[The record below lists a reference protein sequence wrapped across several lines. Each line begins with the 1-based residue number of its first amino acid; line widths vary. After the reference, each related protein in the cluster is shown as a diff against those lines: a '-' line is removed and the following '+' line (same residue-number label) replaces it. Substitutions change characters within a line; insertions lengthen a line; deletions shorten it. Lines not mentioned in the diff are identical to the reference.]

1 MIVSSVSASG
11 TSLPRRK
18 VDFDCNV
25 FSVIAQI
32 FSCGDIF
39 TKLSFLIFGLS
50 NLVRGQIIKGLI
62 FLGTEVAFFVYLFKG
77 FGAFCGVKD
86 IKGLITLGEVE
97 PIQEKVLDPI
107 SGMEVIQTIPGDDSS
122 KFLLYGV
129 VSMLIIAAF
138 VLLWKANV
146 KSAYI
151 AQYAVERGKKPVS
164 IFRDITALFDK
175 NLHNTLLF
183 FPLVGI
189 LAFTITP
196 LIYMILA
203 AFTNFD
209 KNHNG
214 INATFDWVGLKNF
227 GEVLGQGGTYGTTFW
242 RILGWTIIWAIFAT
256 FLCYIG
262 GMLLAML
269 INRRGLKFKSLWRT
283 VFVMSVAV
291 PQFVTLLTMRTFIEE
306 NGTLDTFLR
315 SLGILGTTDT
325 LGLLNTP
332 LNARISVILVNCWVG
347 IPYTML
353 IMTGILMNIP
363 ADLYESAKID
373 GATKYVMFF
382 KITLPYMIFVT
393 TPHLI
398 QQFIG
403 NINNFNVIYLLTGG
417 GPSLDP
423 TMYQSGSTDLLVTWL
438 YKITLEKSDYCFA
451 SAIGICVFI
460 ICATLSLITY
470 RRSGSYKNEEEFQ

>member
-1 MIVSSVSASG
+1 
-11 TSLPRRK
+11 
-18 VDFDCNV
+18 
-25 FSVIAQI
+25 
-32 FSCGDIF
+32 
-39 TKLSFLIFGLS
+39 
-50 NLVRGQIIKGLI
+50 
-62 FLGTEVAFFVYLFKG
+62 
-77 FGAFCGVKD
+77 
-86 IKGLITLGEVE
+86 
-97 PIQEKVLDPI
+97 
-107 SGMEVIQTIPGDDSS
+107 
-122 KFLLYGV
+122 
-129 VSMLIIAAF
+129 
-138 VLLWKANV
+138 
-146 KSAYI
+146 
-151 AQYAVERGKKPVS
+151 
-164 IFRDITALFDK
+164 
-175 NLHNTLLF
+175 
-183 FPLVGI
+183 
-189 LAFTITP
+189 
-196 LIYMILA
+196 MILA

-214 INATFDWVGLKNF
+214 INATFDWVGLENF

-269 INRRGLKFKSLWRT
+269 INRKGLKFKSLWRT

-306 NGTLDTFLR
+306 NGSLDTLFR
-315 SLGILGTTDT
+315 TLGILGKTET

-373 GATKYVMFF
+373 GANKYVMFF

-417 GPSLDP
+417 GPALDP

-438 YKITLEKSDYCFA
+438 YKITLERSDYCFA

>member
-18 VDFDCNV
+18 VDFDSNV

-32 FSCGDIF
+32 FACGDIF

-62 FLGTEVAFFVYLFKG
+62 FLGTEVAFFVYLFEG
-77 FGAFCGVKD
+77 LGAFCGIRD
-86 IKGLITLGEVE
+86 LKGLITLGTVE
-97 PIQEKVLDPI
+97 STTRLVEHPEL
-107 SGMEVIQTIPGDDSS
+107 GMVEETVYGDDSS
-122 KFLLYGV
+122 MFLLYGV
-129 VSMLIIAAF
+129 VAVLILSAF
-138 VLLWKANV
+138 ILLWKANV

-164 IFRDITALFDK
+164 IFRDIMALFDK

-189 LAFTITP
+189 LAFSITP

-203 AFTNFD
+203 AFTNYD
-209 KNHNG
+209 KVHNG
-214 INATFDWVGLKNF
+214 KNQTFDWVGLKNF
-227 GEVLGQGGTYGTTFW
+227 SEVLGQGGTYGTTFW

-269 INRRGLKFKSLWRT
+269 INRKGLKFKSFWRT
-283 VFVMSVAV
+283 MFVMSVAV
-291 PQFVTLLTMRTFIEE
+291 PQFVTLLTMRTFIQT
-306 NGTLDTFLR
+306 NGTLDTLCR
-315 SLGILGTTDT
+315 SLGIIGEKAT
-325 LGLLNTP
+325 LGLLETP

-373 GATKYVMFF
+373 GANKYVMFF

-417 GPSLDP
+417 GPNLDP

-460 ICATLSLITY
+460 ICATFSLITY

>member
-1 MIVSSVSASG
+1 MIVSSVGASG
-11 TSLPRRK
+11 TSLPKRK

-32 FSCGDIF
+32 FSFGDIF

-62 FLGTEVAFFVYLFKG
+62 FLGTEVAFFVYLFEG
-77 FGAFCGVKD
+77 VGAFCGVKD
-86 IKGLITLGEVE
+86 LKGLITLGTVE
-97 PIQEKVLDPI
+97 TTTRLVEHPEL
-107 SGMEVIQTIPGDDSS
+107 GMVEETVYGDDSS
-122 KFLLYGV
+122 MFLLYGV
-129 VSMLIIAAF
+129 VAVLVVCAF

-164 IFRDITALFDK
+164 IWKDITALFDK

-189 LAFTITP
+189 LAFSITP

-203 AFTNFD
+203 AFTNYD
-209 KNHNG
+209 KVHNG
-214 INATFDWVGLKNF
+214 KNQLFDWVGLKNF
-227 GEVLGQGGTYGTTFW
+227 GSVLGSGGTYGTTFW
-242 RILGWTIIWAIFAT
+242 KILGWTIIWAIFAT

-269 INRRGLKFKSLWRT
+269 INRKGLKYKSFWRT
-283 VFVMSVAV
+283 MFVMSVAV
-291 PQFVTLLTMRTFIEE
+291 PQFVTLLTMRTFIQT
-306 NGTLDTFLR
+306 NGTLDTLFR
-315 SLGILGTTDT
+315 SLGVLGKTES
-325 LGLLNTP
+325 LKLLETP
-332 LNARISVILVNCWVG
+332 LNARISVIIVNCWVG

-373 GATKYVMFF
+373 GANKYVMFF

-417 GPSLDP
+417 GPSLDA
-423 TMYQSGSTDLLVTWL
+423 TMYQAGSTDLLVTWL
-438 YKITLEKSDYCFA
+438 YKITLEQSDYCFA

-460 ICATLSLITY
+460 ICATFSLITY

>member
-1 MIVSSVSASG
+1 MIVSSVGASG
-11 TSLPRRK
+11 TSLPKRK

-62 FLGTEVAFFVYLFKG
+62 FLGTEVAFFVYLFEG
-77 FGAFCGVKD
+77 VGAFCGVKD
-86 IKGLITLGEVE
+86 LKGLITLGTVE
-97 PIQEKVLDPI
+97 TTTRLVEHPEL
-107 SGMEVIQTIPGDDSS
+107 GMVEETVYGDDSS
-122 KFLLYGV
+122 MFLLYGV
-129 VSMLIIAAF
+129 VAVLVVCAF

-164 IFRDITALFDK
+164 IWKDITALFDK

-189 LAFTITP
+189 LAFSITP

-203 AFTNFD
+203 AFTNYD
-209 KNHNG
+209 KVHNG
-214 INATFDWVGLKNF
+214 KNQLFDWVGLKNF
-227 GEVLGQGGTYGTTFW
+227 GSVLGSGGTYGTTFW
-242 RILGWTIIWAIFAT
+242 KILGWTIIWAIFAT

-269 INRRGLKFKSLWRT
+269 INRKGLKYKSFWRT
-283 VFVMSVAV
+283 MFVMSVAV
-291 PQFVTLLTMRTFIEE
+291 PQFVTLLTMRTFIQT
-306 NGTLDTFLR
+306 NGTLDTLFR
-315 SLGILGTTDT
+315 SLGVLGKTES
-325 LGLLNTP
+325 LKLLETP
-332 LNARISVILVNCWVG
+332 LNARISVIIVNCWVG

-373 GATKYVMFF
+373 GANKYVMFF

-417 GPSLDP
+417 GPSLDA
-423 TMYQSGSTDLLVTWL
+423 TMYQAGSTDLLVTWL
-438 YKITLEKSDYCFA
+438 YKITLEQSDYCFA

-460 ICATLSLITY
+460 ICATFSLITY